1 MTANTNWDRVLLIAD
16 YVLLALGTVIVLVA
30 ATRWLLY
37 SRRDPLRHVV
47 PRPNTVLLDA
57 MLVPVAAWL
66 LAGSVAASIV
76 GADTSETTN
85 PLVRLAADHAAGIC
99 GALACLWVSR
109 HCFRGGA
116 RTFLVG
122 DGEWQRPALL
132 GVAFAFG
139 AIAVCPLVYMGS
151 LWVLSGLIP
160 RYPIFEHEIVDRIRS
175 GEMTLWA
182 VWVGTALLAPITEEL
197 FFRGIFQTGL
207 VNVLKRRWLAVVL
220 SAAVFGAV
228 HAGGPENPQ
237 PHVVLPLTVLGVLL
251 GVLYLRTGTLVA
263 PILLHALFN
272 AKTLLWETLPRLA
285 G

>member
-1 MTANTNWDRVLLIAD
+1 MTAITNWDRVLLIAD
-16 YVLLALGTVIVLVA
+16 YVLLALGMVVA
-30 ATRWLLY
+30 LLAVTRWLLY

-47 PRPNTVLLDA
+47 QRPNTVLLDA

-66 LAGSVAASIV
+66 LAGSITASIV
-76 GADTSETTN
+76 SPGGSETTG
-85 PLVRLAADHAAGIC
+85 PLARLAADHAAGIC
-99 GALACLWVSR
+99 GALACLWVSG

-122 DGEWQRPALL
+122 DGDWARAVLL
-132 GVAFAFG
+132 GSEFALV
-139 AIAVCPLVYMGS
+139 AIAVCPLAYMGS

-160 RYPIFEHEIVDRIRS
+160 RYPVFEHEIVVRIRS
-175 GEMTLWA
+175 GEMALWA
-182 VWVGTALLAPITEEL
+182 VWVGTAIIAPVTEEL
-197 FFRGIFQTGL
+197 FFRGILQSGL

-220 SAAVFGAV
+220 SAAVFGVV

-251 GVLYLRTGTLVA
+251 GVLYLKTGSLVA
-263 PILLHALFN
+263 PITLHALFN
-272 AKTLLWETLPRLA
+272 AKTLLWETLPRLN